1 MSAISKATLAGA
13 QTDEN
18 LNVTTPTEDQARDL
32 VKRGKTVVAVII
44 PKGFGD
50 AAGKAFFGNGEKP
63 PLNLVHDPSRS
74 IELAMVRGIL
84 TQHVMEAVSREM
96 FGGDQGRQ
104 LIEQTLPQV
113 QSSSMPADQKRLL
126 VDVLALEDLVGQ
138 VERLLLGQFLRRRR
152 LQPDHH
158 QQEHLAHRK

>member
-1 MSAISKATLAGA
+1 MLAGA

-32 VKRGKTVVAVII
+32 VKRGKTAVAVII

-50 AAGKAFFGNGEKP
+50 AAGKAFFGNGDKP
-63 PLNLVHDPSRS
+63 PLNLLNDPSRS
-74 IELAMVRGIL
+74 IELAMVRGIM

-104 LIEQTLPQV
+104 LIDQTLPQV

-126 VDVLALEDLVGQ
+126 VEMLSSVQKFYNQPAGGRRADKRRAS
-138 VERLLLGQFLRRRR
+138 RASRCRTPCTRRR
-152 LQPDHH
+152 
-158 QQEHLAHRK
+158 